1 MTSSE
6 ANRHS
11 DRIAA
16 QKEKEELEKK
26 AKEEVDKEEK
36 ERLEL
41 EEKEKAARI
50 AQGLPEDDSLMF
62 KMFTYKD
69 RSFNV
74 DRQEVWRRED
84 NVKIGTWATKAYWQ
98 PSNFYP
104 GQILRILHSYPH
116 TNLDAKYSSD
126 LGNIAMTDVE
136 PVAVKMRWAV
146 VLWTTDFGIFT
157 LPMFTLKGK
166 TGLKELTE
174 VRRKEYVA
182 MVTEGTTPESDKL
195 TPWNGHPIIM
205 NVNPELKTQYS
216 YLCYVDLSRP
226 MTVNAFEYLEED
238 AGSIDGD
245 EYVRLVS
252 LFKIKIDFWINK
264 SFQQF
269 NGNPGYNELKL
280 VIPDAMPAPSRQPYE
295 DFPEWKKGMADTEF
309 PGQFLSKQAKSRK
322 YEEPKSKDKPKSGSG
337 STSSGVKKPRGGGHG
352 RGGGRGG
359 KGSGGGGRG
368 GGGSKGKGVGA
379 K

>member
-74 DRQEVWRRED
+74 DRQE
-84 NVKIGTWATKAYWQ
+84 
-98 PSNFYP
+98 
-104 GQILRILHSYPH
+104 ILRILHSYPH

>member
-1 MTSSE
+1 MSFRADIPRSS
-6 ANRHS
+6 
-11 DRIAA
+11 
-16 QKEKEELEKK
+16 
-26 AKEEVDKEEK
+26 
-36 ERLEL
+36 
-41 EEKEKAARI
+41 AARSAD
-50 AQGLPEDDSLMF
+50 AQNKAQHQHSSL
-62 KMFTYKD
+62 
-69 RSFNV
+69 
-74 DRQEVWRRED
+74 
-84 NVKIGTWATKAYWQ
+84 
-98 PSNFYP
+98 
-104 GQILRILHSYPH
+104 
-116 TNLDAKYSSD
+116 
-126 LGNIAMTDVE
+126 
-136 PVAVKMRWAV
+136 
-146 VLWTTDFGIFT
+146 LW
-157 LPMFTLKGK
+157 
-166 TGLKELTE
+166 
-174 VRRKEYVA
+174 
-182 MVTEGTTPESDKL
+182 
-195 TPWNGHPIIM
+195 M
-205 NVNPELKTQYS
+205 N
-216 YLCYVDLSRP
+216 
-226 MTVNAFEYLEED
+226 

-322 YEEPKSKDKPKSGSG
+322 CEEPKSKDKPKSGSG
-337 STSSGVKKPRGGGHG
+337 STSSGAKKPRGGGHG

>member
-1 MTSSE
+1 MTGSE
-6 ANRHS
+6 AKRHS

-26 AKEEVDKEEK
+26 AKEEADKKEK

-41 EEKEKAARI
+41 EAREKAARI
-50 AQGLPEDDSLMF
+50 AQGLPKDDSLMF
-62 KMFTYKD
+62 KMFGYKD
-69 RSFNV
+69 RPFWV
-74 DRQEVWRRED
+74 DRQEVWRREE

-126 LGNIAMTDVE
+126 LGAIAMTDVE

-146 VLWTTDFGIFT
+146 VLWTTNFGMFT
-157 LPMFTLKGK
+157 LPMYTLKGK

-174 VRRKEYVA
+174 DRRQEYVA

-205 NVNPELKTQYS
+205 TVNPELKTQYS
-216 YLCYVDLSRP
+216 HLCYVDLSRP
-226 MTVNAFEYLEED
+226 MAINAFEYLEEN

-245 EYVRLVS
+245 EYVRLIS
-252 LFKIKIDFWINK
+252 LFKIKIDRWIDQ
-264 SFQQF
+264 SFKRF
-269 NGNPGYNELKL
+269 KGNPSYDEGKL
-280 VIPDAMPAPSRQPYE
+280 VVPDAMPAPSRQPYE
-295 DFPEWKKGMADTEF
+295 EFPDWKKDMADTEF
-309 PGQFLSKQAKSRK
+309 PGQFISNRAKSRK
-322 YEEPKSKDKPKSGSG
+322 FEEHTSKDKPKSGSG

-359 KGSGGGGRG
+359 KGSGRGGRG
-368 GGGSKGKGVGA
+368 GSWSKGKGVGV